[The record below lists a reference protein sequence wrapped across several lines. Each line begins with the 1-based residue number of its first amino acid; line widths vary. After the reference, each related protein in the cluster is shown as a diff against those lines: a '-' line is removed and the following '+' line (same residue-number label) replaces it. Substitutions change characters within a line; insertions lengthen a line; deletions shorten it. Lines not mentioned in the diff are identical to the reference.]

1 MAFEKNTGLQAYL
14 KQIKEIPLLSATEE
28 KELAIR
34 FLQGDKSAKNK
45 LVSANLR
52 LVVMAAKHYIGRSP
66 LTFEDLIQEGN
77 IGLMR
82 AVDTFDPERGWR
94 FSTYAMHWI
103 KQAISRAILNQSKT
117 IRIPVH
123 MVELKTKYNKAQSE
137 LFIELGREATTEEIA
152 KHLNLD
158 IKKVVEVENMVK
170 DPVSL
175 NNTLNDE
182 DDGTLEDLVADTSA
196 EDPNEAIDNELLSKQ
211 LHALLDTLTSRE
223 RSIIIARY
231 GLNSQRPKTLEE
243 LGQEY
248 NLSKER
254 IRQIEQQALRKFR
267 NPNRANLLKAYL

>member
-14 KQIKEIPLLSATEE
+14 RQIKEIPLLSAEEE
-28 KELAIR
+28 KALAIR
-34 FLQGDKSAKNK
+34 YLQGDKEAKSK
-45 LVSANLR
+45 LVAANLR
-52 LVVMAAKHYIGRSP
+52 LVVMAAKRYIGRSP

-123 MVELKTKYNKAQSE
+123 MIELKTKYSKSQSE
-137 LFIELGREATTEEIA
+137 LFFEIGREATAEEIA
-152 KHLNLD
+152 KYLKLD
-158 IKKVVEVENMVK
+158 IKKVIEVENMVK

-175 NNTLNDE
+175 NNALNDE

-196 EDPNEAIDNELLSKQ
+196 EDPNDKLDNELLAKQ
-211 LHALLDTLTSRE
+211 IHSLLNTLNSRE
-223 RSIIIARY
+223 KDIIIARY

-267 NPNRANLLKAYL
+267 NPNRANLLKSYL

>member
-14 KQIKEIPLLSATEE
+14 RQIKEIPLLSAAEE

-34 FLQGDKSAKNK
+34 FLGGDKEAKSK
-45 LVSANLR
+45 LVAANLR
-52 LVVMAAKHYIGRSP
+52 LVVMAAKRYIGRSP

-123 MVELKTKYNKAQSE
+123 MIELKTKYSKAQSE
-137 LFIELGREATTEEIA
+137 LFLELGREATTEEIA
-152 KHLNLD
+152 QYLKLD
-158 IKKVVEVENMVK
+158 IKKVIEIETMVK

-175 NNTLNDE
+175 NNALNDE
-182 DDGTLEDLVADTSA
+182 DDGTLEDLVADTAA
-196 EDPNEAIDNELLSKQ
+196 EDPNDKLDNELLAKQ
-211 LHALLDTLTSRE
+211 IHSLLNTLNSRE
-223 RSIIIARY
+223 RDIIIARY

-267 NPNRANLLKAYL
+267 NPNRANLLKSYL

>member
-14 KQIKEIPLLSATEE
+14 RQIKEIPLLSAEEE
-28 KELAIR
+28 KALAIR
-34 FLQGDKSAKNK
+34 YLQGDKEAKSK
-45 LVSANLR
+45 LVAANLR
-52 LVVMAAKHYIGRSP
+52 LVVMAAKRYIGRSP

-123 MVELKTKYNKAQSE
+123 MIELKTKYSKAQSE
-137 LFIELGREATTEEIA
+137 LFFELGREATAEEIA
-152 KHLNLD
+152 KYLKLD
-158 IKKVVEVENMVK
+158 IKKVIEVENMVK

-175 NNTLNDE
+175 NNALNDE

-196 EDPNEAIDNELLSKQ
+196 EDPNDKLDNELLAKQ
-211 LHALLDTLTSRE
+211 IHSLLNTLNSRE
-223 RSIIIARY
+223 KDIIIARY

-267 NPNRANLLKAYL
+267 NPNRANLLKSYL

>member
-14 KQIKEIPLLSATEE
+14 RQIKEIPLLSAEEE
-28 KELAIR
+28 KALAIR
-34 FLQGDKSAKNK
+34 YLQGDKEAKNR
-45 LVSANLR
+45 LVAANLR
-52 LVVMAAKHYIGRSP
+52 LVVMAAKRYIGRSP

-123 MVELKTKYNKAQSE
+123 MIELKTKYSKAQSE
-137 LFIELGREATTEEIA
+137 LFFELGREATAEEIA
-152 KHLNLD
+152 KYLKLD
-158 IKKVVEVENMVK
+158 IKKVIEVENMVK

-175 NNTLNDE
+175 NNALNDE

-196 EDPNEAIDNELLSKQ
+196 EDPNDKLDNELLAKQ
-211 LHALLDTLTSRE
+211 IHTLLSTLNSRE
-223 RSIIIARY
+223 RDIIIARY

-267 NPNRANLLKAYL
+267 NPNRANLLKSYL

>member
-34 FLQGDKSAKNK
+34 FLRGDKSAKNK

-137 LFIELGREATTEEIA
+137 LFIKLGREATTEEIA
-152 KHLNLD
+152 KYLNLD
-158 IKKVVEVENMVK
+158 VKKVVEVENMVK

-175 NNTLNDE
+175 NNALNDE

-196 EDPNEAIDNELLSKQ
+196 EDPNETIDNELLSKQ

-223 RSIIIARY
+223 RNIIIARY

>member
-14 KQIKEIPLLSATEE
+14 RQIKEIPLLSAEEE
-28 KELAIR
+28 KALAIR
-34 FLQGDKSAKNK
+34 YLQGDKEAKSK
-45 LVSANLR
+45 LVAANLR
-52 LVVMAAKHYIGRSP
+52 LVVMAAKRYIGRSP

-123 MVELKTKYNKAQSE
+123 MIELKTKYSKAQSE
-137 LFIELGREATTEEIA
+137 LFLELGREATAEEVA
-152 KHLNLD
+152 QYLKLD
-158 IKKVVEVENMVK
+158 IKKVIEIETMVK

-175 NNTLNDE
+175 NNALNDE

-196 EDPNEAIDNELLSKQ
+196 EDPNDKLDNELLAKQ
-211 LHALLDTLTSRE
+211 IHSLLNTLNSRE
-223 RSIIIARY
+223 RDIIIARY

>member
-14 KQIKEIPLLSATEE
+14 KQIKEIPLLSAAEE

-175 NNTLNDE
+175 NNALNDE

>member
-34 FLQGDKSAKNK
+34 FLRGDKSAKNK

-175 NNTLNDE
+175 NNALNDE

-196 EDPNEAIDNELLSKQ
+196 EDPNEAIDNELLAKQ
-211 LHALLDTLTSRE
+211 FHALLDTLTSRE

>member
-14 KQIKEIPLLSATEE
+14 RQIKEIPLLSAEEE
-28 KELAIR
+28 KALAIHY
-34 FLQGDKSAKNK
+34 LQGDKEAKSK
-45 LVSANLR
+45 LVAANLR
-52 LVVMAAKHYIGRSP
+52 LVVMAAKRYIGRSP

-123 MVELKTKYNKAQSE
+123 MIELKTKYSKAQSE
-137 LFIELGREATTEEIA
+137 LFLELGREATTEEIA
-152 KHLNLD
+152 QYLKLD
-158 IKKVVEVENMVK
+158 IKKVIEVETMVK

-175 NNTLNDE
+175 NNALNDE
-182 DDGTLEDLVADTSA
+182 DDGTLEDLVADTAA
-196 EDPNEAIDNELLSKQ
+196 EDPNDKLDNELLAKQ
-211 LHALLDTLTSRE
+211 IHSLLNTLNSRE
-223 RSIIIARY
+223 RDIIIARY

-267 NPNRANLLKAYL
+267 NPNRANLLKSYL

>member
-14 KQIKEIPLLSATEE
+14 RQIKEIPLLSAEEE
-28 KELAIR
+28 KALAIR
-34 FLQGDKSAKNK
+34 YLQGDKEAKSK
-45 LVSANLR
+45 LVAANLR
-52 LVVMAAKHYIGRSP
+52 LVVMAAKRYIGRSP

-123 MVELKTKYNKAQSE
+123 MIELKTKYSKAQSE
-137 LFIELGREATTEEIA
+137 LFLVLGREATAEEIA
-152 KHLNLD
+152 QYLKLD
-158 IKKVVEVENMVK
+158 IKKVIEVENMVK

-175 NNTLNDE
+175 NNALNDE
-182 DDGTLEDLVADTSA
+182 DDGTLEDLVADTAA
-196 EDPNEAIDNELLSKQ
+196 EDPNDKLDNELLAKQ
-211 LHALLDTLTSRE
+211 IHALLNTLDSRE
-223 RSIIIARY
+223 RDIIIARY

-267 NPNRANLLKAYL
+267 NPNRANLLKSYL